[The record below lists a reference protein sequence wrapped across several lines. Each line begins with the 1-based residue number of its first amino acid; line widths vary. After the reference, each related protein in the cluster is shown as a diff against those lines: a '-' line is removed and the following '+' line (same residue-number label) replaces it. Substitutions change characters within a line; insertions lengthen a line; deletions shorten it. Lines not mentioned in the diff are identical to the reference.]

1 MKTKKLKRRAITAW
15 AQAAHLVLPCRHK
28 TESGRGMGLPSHQQA
43 RATVGVGP
51 QAVHRPSH
59 DHPLALQHCN
69 SAQRHPASSI
79 SQSGVGKPV
88 FTRTASAPARGTAF
102 SQHDYV
108 RDTGPLPLHIAH
120 LLSTSGVPNFVL
132 DAVASELKDALLPSW
147 HLLPTGV
154 MVSQQCSAKD
164 NFCVTGNCRPLSA

>member
-28 TESGRGMGLPSHQQA
+28 TESGRGMGLPGHQQA

-79 SQSGVGKPV
+79 SQSGVGKLCLQEQPL
-88 FTRTASAPARGTAF
+88 PLPGGLP

-108 RDTGPLPLHIAH
+108 RDTGPLPPHIAH
-120 LLSTSGVPNFVL
+120 LLSTSGVPGFVL
-132 DAVASELKDALLPSW
+132 DVVASELKDALLPSW